1 MRKKTTVQN
10 ITLGVFVTAGLVIL
24 VVSLY
29 LVGKNQNMFGSSFHL
44 RARFRNISGL
54 QAGNNVRFSGIQA
67 GTVGKITVIDD
78 TSIEVD
84 LLVNEEMKP
93 FIRDNSLVS
102 IGNEGLMG
110 NKVVNITPSRLPGNP
125 ARDNSL
131 LHTKPDVNTD
141 QMMEAFSTVGDNVEI
156 ISGGL
161 VSTVNRINESNALWH
176 ILNDTVMTQELH
188 LAVINLRI
196 ASGNINQLTLA
207 LSDVVKDAQAGKG
220 AAGAIIA
227 DTAVAGDLRAA
238 MANVRNMSEQSAV
251 LLRHLDSLVGTIQNN
266 IDKGDGL
273 AHAMLHDSSMTG
285 RVSRSLLQVEN
296 GTASFNEAM
305 TALKHNVLLRGYFR
319 KVEKRKKG
327 SGQRDSSL
335 IAN

>member
-110 NKVVNITPSRLPGNP
+110 NKVVNITPSRLPGKP
-125 ARDNSL
+125 AIDNSL

-207 LSDVVKDAQAGKG
+207 LSDVVKDAQAGRG

-227 DTAVAGDLRAA
+227 DTVVAGDLRAA

-251 LLRHLDSLVGTIQNN
+251 LLRHLDSLVGTIRNN
-266 IDKGDGL
+266 IDSGDGL
-273 AHAMLHDSSMTG
+273 AHALLHDSSMTG
-285 RVSRSLLQVEN
+285 RVSRSLLQVES
-296 GTASFNEAM
+296 GTASFNAAM

-319 KVEKRKKG
+319 KVEKRNQG
-327 SGQRDSSL
+327 SAQRDTSL
-335 IAN
+335 IVN